1 MDGVQNGADSMN
13 VFAMRL
19 KTAREKAGLTQ
30 KELAEKLN
38 VPAPMISRYENSDT
52 EPRIGFVAKIA
63 PILGVSSDF
72 LIGVEPMNE
81 IDLMH
86 GVMLA
91 ASQAGNMIFRTNV
104 GKVRMADGRWFDTGL
119 PKGHSDLYGFRPDG
133 RVFYIETKMH
143 PRVPTPEQVK
153 FLQAVINRGGIGG
166 VAYSVA
172 EAIAII
178 AWLPETQEQ
187 VKEALEKWA
196 LKTSAK

>member
-1 MDGVQNGADSMN
+1 MDGVQNGADS
-13 VFAMRL
+13 V
-19 KTAREKAGLTQ
+19 
-30 KELAEKLN
+30 
-38 VPAPMISRYENSDT
+38 
-52 EPRIGFVAKIA
+52 
-63 PILGVSSDF
+63 
-72 LIGVEPMNE
+72 NE

-119 PKGHSDLYGFRPDG
+119 P
-133 RVFYIETKMH
+133 
-143 PRVPTPEQVK
+143 TPEQVK

-172 EAIAII
+172 EAMAII

-187 VKEALEKWA
+187 VKGALDKWA

>member
-19 KTAREKAGLTQ
+19 KLAREKAGLTQ
-30 KELAEKLN
+30 KELAERLN
-38 VPAPMISRYENSDT
+38 VPPQMINRYENSDT

-104 GKVRMADGRWFDTGL
+104 GKVRMTDGRWFDTGL

-143 PRVPTPEQVK
+143 PRVPTPEQVR
-153 FLQAVINRGGIGG
+153 FLQAVIKRGGIGG
-166 VAYSVA
+166 VAYSVD
-172 EAIAII
+172 EAMEII
-178 AWLPETQEQ
+178 AWLPETQER
-187 VKEALEKWA
+187 VKEALDKWA
-196 LKTSAK
+196 LKISAK

>member
-172 EAIAII
+172 EAMAII

-187 VKEALEKWA
+187 AREALDKWA